1 MTVGETV
8 TSARSRLLD
17 IPAAGPSVGV
27 LGHVGNRNL
36 GDEAIIEALIARIRL
51 EWPRARIV
59 AFSMDPTDSARRHAV
74 QAYPVRQE
82 GGRLDVARRA
92 AEAAD
97 ALRAGKSINSEVRP
111 PPVARLLERFAAL
124 FPKSRLR
131 SALGT
136 GLRRAAYLANEIGF
150 LARSFWRIR
159 NLDAMI
165 IAGSN
170 QFLDNFGGP
179 WGYPYTL
186 LKWVILCR
194 LAGCRAFC
202 LSVGAGPLEDP
213 LSHRLARLALRLSNY
228 ASFRD
233 HGSHALIAHIAA
245 APVGSTAPDLAHGLA
260 WPATEAAG
268 NSARLTVAINPMP
281 LYDVRF
287 WPIAD
292 AERYRAFVR
301 QLASFTQQVLRDGHH
316 ALFFTSHFADARV
329 ALDVTEVLR
338 QEAPELTDR
347 LPAIHFP
354 TTVTELMKVVSSA
367 SVVVATRF
375 HGILLSFLARR
386 PVVGI
391 CYHGKARELMRKY
404 GQERYAVDIDQMI
417 EGDLIAR
424 LRQLA
429 PRRAEETDAIRKCN
443 AQLLAQL
450 EAQYRVVFGE
460 IARRTSR

>member
-8 TSARSRLLD
+8 ASSRSRPLD
-17 IPAAGPSVGV
+17 IPAPGPSVGV
-27 LGHVGNRNL
+27 LGHVGTRNL

-51 EWPRARIV
+51 EWPGARIV
-59 AFSMDPTDSARRHAV
+59 AFSMDPADSARRHAV
-74 QAYPVRQE
+74 EAYPVRQE
-82 GGRLDVARRA
+82 GGRLDVASRA
-92 AEAAD
+92 AEVAD
-97 ALRAGKSINSEVRP
+97 TLRASKAIKPEVRP
-111 PPVARLLERFAAL
+111 QPVARLLERIDAIV
-124 FPKSRLR
+124 PKGRVR
-131 SALGT
+131 TALGT
-136 GLRRAAYLANEIGF
+136 GLRRVAYLMTELGF
-150 LARSFWRIR
+150 LARSFWRVR

-233 HGSHALIAHIAA
+233 HGSHALIARIAA
-245 APVGSTAPDLAHGLA
+245 APIGSTAPDLAHGLA
-260 WPATEAAG
+260 WPATEAVV
-268 NSARLTVAINPMP
+268 SSERVTVAINPMP
-281 LYDVRF
+281 LYDARF
-287 WPIAD
+287 WPVAD

-301 QLASFTQQVLRDGHH
+301 LLASFTQQVLRDGHR

-329 ALDVTEVLR
+329 ALDVTDVLR
-338 QEAPELTDR
+338 QEAPDLADR
-347 LPAIHFP
+347 LPPIHFP

-367 SVVVATRF
+367 NVVVATRF

-404 GQERYAVDIDQMI
+404 GQERYAVDIDQLD

-424 LRQLA
+424 LRELA
-429 PRRAEETDAIRKCN
+429 PRRALETDAIRECN
-443 AQLLAQL
+443 ARLVAQL
-450 EAQYRVVFGE
+450 EAQYRVVFSE